1 MPQVLRW
8 LVGDLPLKVVALL
21 LAFFLWVV
29 AVLDRTYDVQLT
41 VPVAVIQDDARRII
55 ADVDART
62 AVVTVEGRGRDLVTV
77 RPARLGFRL
86 EIPDGKLGNREVQLS
101 PADLRLPASVT
112 VRTVAPEKVELKVTA
127 AASRVVTVQVPTTG
141 QAPGG
146 VNVSINQPPAQ
157 VRLHGPDEEL
167 KLVSALYT
175 DTLNLAGV
183 TEPGTRRMR
192 VLLPAGGPFSADP
205 ESVDVAIG
213 LEREGARIFLGV
225 PVKVVAP
232 NARSVDIDPTEA
244 QIAVAGPAS
253 KINQI
258 RITDVVAQ
266 IKISGLGPGDYQLAA
281 EITLPPDFHLV
292 KCEPQL
298 FDVTVK

>member
-1 MPQVLRW
+1 MSQVLRW
-8 LVGDLPLKVVALL
+8 IVGDLPLKIVALL
-21 LAFFLWVV
+21 LAFFLWIV

-41 VPVAVIQDDARRII
+41 VPVAVMQDDARRII
-55 ADVDART
+55 ADVDTRT
-62 AVVTVEGRGRDLVTV
+62 AVVTVEGRGRDLVTM
-77 RPARLGFRL
+77 RRGQLGFRI
-86 EIPDGKLGNREVQLS
+86 EIPDGKLGTRDVQLS
-101 PADLRLPASVT
+101 PADLRLPTSLA
-112 VRTVAPEKVELKVTA
+112 VRAVAPEKVELTVTA

-183 TEPGTRRMR
+183 TEPGRRRMR

-205 ESVDVAIG
+205 ESVDIAIG
-213 LEREGARIFLGV
+213 LEKEGARIFLGV
-225 PVKVVAP
+225 PVKVVAL
-232 NARSVDIDPTEA
+232 NASSVEIDPTEA
-244 QIAVAGPAS
+244 QIAVAGPTS
-253 KINQI
+253 KLDLIKM
-258 RITDVVAQ
+258 TDVVAQ
-266 IKISGLGPGDYQLAA
+266 IKISGLGPGEYQLAA